1 MNELE
6 IMKKL
11 HEILP
16 DSWHISEIVE
26 ESGLVKI
33 TCPINERYGGDKM
46 DSTIAMIEKAIDAD
60 YDGGGATI
68 GGVSYDNYFYV
79 HKPKKAKKTNKKA
92 NKKTVTKKK
101 KEAEP
106 NPGIQRDMLL
116 WIPERKEFFK
126 IQPGIGDNL
135 SPGCEDYFLFSAFRP
150 VTLGVDQELEMK
162 DLGGGQ
168 LDIEEGN
175 PPTEKVVGDAIEEH
189 YGKRM
194 KYVVLMT
201 SDDINE

>member
-33 TCPINERYGGDKM
+33 TCPIGERYGGDKM

-60 YDGGGATI
+60 YDGGGAMI

-79 HKPKKAKKTNKKA
+79 RKPKKAKKVTTKKTNKK
-92 NKKTVTKKK
+92 TTTK
-101 KEAEP
+101 
-106 NPGIQRDMLL
+106 
-116 WIPERKEFFK
+116 RK
-126 IQPGIGDNL
+126 QQNG
-135 SPGCEDYFLFSAFRP
+135 
-150 VTLGVDQELEMK
+150 
-162 DLGGGQ
+162 
-168 LDIEEGN
+168 
-175 PPTEKVVGDAIEEH
+175 
-189 YGKRM
+189 
-194 KYVVLMT
+194 
-201 SDDINE
+201 

>member
-1 MNELE
+1 MKELE

-60 YDGGGATI
+60 YDGGGAMI

-79 HKPKKAKKTNKKA
+79 RKPKKAKRTKKSA
-92 NKKTVTKKK
+92 KKTTTKTKKTTTK
-101 KEAEP
+101 K
-106 NPGIQRDMLL
+106 
-116 WIPERKEFFK
+116 
-126 IQPGIGDNL
+126 
-135 SPGCEDYFLFSAFRP
+135 
-150 VTLGVDQELEMK
+150 
-162 DLGGGQ
+162 
-168 LDIEEGN
+168 
-175 PPTEKVVGDAIEEH
+175 
-189 YGKRM
+189 GK
-194 KYVVLMT
+194 
-201 SDDINE
+201 